1 MQNVII
7 LGAGGHAKVI
17 ADIIQ
22 KSGDS
27 VYGFLDDNI
36 DIGTHIIDSYK
47 VIGKI
52 NDCNKF
58 KNTIDNIKFV
68 IGIGNNSIRK
78 QIGEKY
84 NLDYYIAIHPTACVG
99 MEVSID
105 NGTVIMPY
113 ACINAS
119 SKIGKHCIINTGAL
133 IEHDNKISDYVHIS
147 PNAALAG
154 SVTVGEGTQVGIN
167 ATVKNNINI
176 TNDCIIGA
184 GAVVVKNIDKSG
196 IYVGVPAKKRG

>member
-7 LGAGGHAKVI
+7 IGAGGHAKVI

-22 KSGDS
+22 KCGDS

-36 DIGTHIIDSYK
+36 EIGTCIIGYYK

-52 NDCNKF
+52 SDCNKF
-58 KNTIDNIKFV
+58 KNEVDNLKFI
-68 IGIGNNSIRK
+68 IGIGNNNIRK
-78 QIGEKY
+78 QIAEKY
-84 NLDYYIAIHPTACVG
+84 DLDYYTAIHPTACIG
-99 MEVSID
+99 MEVSICK
-105 NGTVIMPY
+105 GTVIMPH

-119 SKIGKHCIINTGAL
+119 AKIGKHCIINTNAL
-133 IEHDNKISDYVHIS
+133 TEHDNKISDYVHIS

-154 SVTVGEGTQVGIN
+154 AVSIGEGTQIGIN

-176 TNDCIIGA
+176 AENCIIGA
-184 GAVVVKNIDKSG
+184 GAVVVKDIKESG
-196 IYVGVPAKKRG
+196 IYIGVPAKKRG